1 MGEQEHL
8 VRIKR
13 ILHPT
18 DFSDS
23 SGYALGYAVAFAREF
38 GAKLHLLHVI
48 EDVAHALYF
57 DMLQTPPV
65 GDILG
70 ELKRQAEKELD
81 RMLRDSCAGLDVE
94 RLICKG
100 VPFREI
106 VRTARELEVDLIV
119 LGTHGRTGIKHVLFG
134 SVAER
139 VVRKASCPVLSVRH
153 PKQEFEMP

>member
-8 VRIKR
+8 VGIKR
-13 ILHPT
+13 ILHAT

-23 SGYALGYAVAFAREF
+23 SAYALGYAVAFAREF
-38 GAKLHLLHVI
+38 GARLHLLHVI
-48 EDVAHALYF
+48 EDVPLALYF
-57 DMLQTPPV
+57 DTLQTPPA
-65 GDILG
+65 GDVLG

-81 RMLRDSCAGLDVE
+81 RILRESCAGLDVE

-106 VRTARELEVDLIV
+106 VRTARELEVDVIV
-119 LGTHGRTGIKHVLFG
+119 LGTHGRTGINHMLFG

-139 VVRKASCPVLSVRH
+139 VVRMAPCPVLSVRH
-153 PKQEFEMP
+153 PKQDFEMP